1 MAPRFPT
8 IAEIFNEP
16 KKQPS
21 LAHAIGP
28 SRLLSLAEQIGPERP
43 LPPAPGGSVTQAPR
57 R

>member
-43 LPPAPGGSVTQAPR
+43 LPPAPGRSVTQAPR